1 MQRHECSRRVTA
13 REPTDSGQTYAK
25 GPCLQIAPPCH
36 GDDDARTAVQP
47 TAMMQVLAGGFGAPE
62 WGVRALGPLR
72 HSVDTIIIAARGA
85 GTTSRGR
92 RGATAAEPPR
102 PSRAALGGAARPREG
117 AAPEPKLD
125 ARALHSL
132 CGLTAPYSGCGQCRH
147 RTKCSEAPLGPSP
160 ALRPRARA
168 RPCGRSSSNEQQR

>member
-1 MQRHECSRRVTA
+1 MTNGTIGWGIYFGHFRLKKLRLHRSVA
-13 REPTDSGQTYAK
+13 KTDSGQTYAK

-72 HSVDTIIIAARGA
+72 HSLDIIIIAARGA

-92 RGATAAEPPR
+92 RGATPAEP
-102 PSRAALGGAARPREG
+102 ATTVWCGA
-117 AAPEPKLD
+117 
-125 ARALHSL
+125 
-132 CGLTAPYSGCGQCRH
+132 
-147 RTKCSEAPLGPSP
+147 
-160 ALRPRARA
+160 
-168 RPCGRSSSNEQQR
+168 